1 MDTCSGKYIWYKGY
15 TNIPKWRE
23 KIMVNRLYNKQV
35 SPKGYKMGGRVKKM
49 GGGKASNFG
58 MLSVK
63 AGIDKNPK
71 PTQADRI
78 AGAKMKNK
86 NA

>member
-1 MDTCSGKYIWYKGY
+1 
-15 TNIPKWRE
+15 
-23 KIMVNRLYNKQV
+23 MVNRLYNKQV
-35 SPKGYKMGGRVKKM
+35 SPKGYKVGGRVKKM
-49 GGGKASNFG
+49 GGGMMKRKMLKKGTEFG

-78 AGAKMKNK
+78 AGAKMNK
-86 NA
+86 KKGKM

>member
-1 MDTCSGKYIWYKGY
+1 MLQT
-15 TNIPKWRE
+15 PKLRM
-23 KIMVNRLYNKQV
+23 KN
-35 SPKGYKMGGRVKKM
+35 
-49 GGGKASNFG
+49 GGKIPFG

-78 AGAKMKNK
+78 AGAKKK
-86 NA
+86 R

>member
-1 MDTCSGKYIWYKGY
+1 MA
-15 TNIPKWRE
+15 
-23 KIMVNRLYNKQV
+23 NRLYNKQV
-35 SPKGYKMGGRVKKM
+35 SPKKYMGGGRVKKM
-49 GGGKASNFG
+49 GGGMTRNMYSKGSNGKKKNKKKAFG

-63 AGIDKNPK
+63 AGIDKNPN

-86 NA
+86 GKKA

>member
-1 MDTCSGKYIWYKGY
+1 
-15 TNIPKWRE
+15 
-23 KIMVNRLYNKQV
+23 MVNRIYNKQV
-35 SPKGYKMGGRVKKM
+35 SPKGYMKGGRVKKM
-49 GGGKASNFG
+49 GGGMTREMYSKGSNGQKKDKKKAFG

-78 AGAKMKNK
+78 AGAKMRNK
-86 NA
+86 GKKA